1 MKLRAGWTSSKRIL
15 VLAAAV
21 AALATS
27 AAPGTAREL
36 HWRALEVEAK
46 LESDG
51 TLAVSELQQM
61 VFTGDWNGG
70 ERVFRLFAGQELEI
84 VRIVRVDPSTG
95 EERELARGGLDQVDH
110 WDWATSKA
118 VRWRSRSPGDP
129 EFDGTRIDYRLDYR
143 LTGALKPRGERRY
156 GLDHDFAFAD
166 RDGVIEKVRVRL
178 DAGSEWKFLSPH
190 PESWSTNDL
199 PPGQGFVVPVELE
212 YIGAGAPG
220 RATPPRLAPNA
231 AWAAIAAFAAAAL
244 WFATGL
250 VRRERALG
258 RFGAARPAPIDRA
271 WIEANVLPLAP
282 EVVGAAW
289 DRNVGSAEVAAL
301 LARLTAEGKLA
312 SEVKSSGAWI
322 FKSNDLHLKI
332 LVDRG
337 TFNDYERSLID
348 ALFGTSDTTDTASV
362 RQRYRSTGF
371 DPAAKIRGGVEQNL
385 KRIRGFAEGSPKPG
399 WRPTGLLLLA
409 GLGLLI
415 AAFVIYPQQRGT
427 ALAAFFTS
435 SVPFLFFG
443 LPAALLAQGRTGR
456 FTGPAIVILLVLAWF
471 AAVLWGIGFLAVAKI
486 PHLLGALL
494 WATGLA
500 RSLLNLAA
508 TRESAES
515 LARRRELKRARDWF
529 EDELGKREPQ
539 LDDRWFPYLLAF
551 GLAPKVDRWFRR
563 FGGAAESSA
572 WSSSA
577 GRSGGGSFG
586 GGGGGSGWSGGGG
599 SFGGAGATATWAL
612 AATAMSSGVSAPS
625 SSGGSGGGGG
635 GGGGSS
641 GGGGGGGW

>member
-15 VLAAAV
+15 ILAAAV
-21 AALATS
+21 AAFAGW
-27 AAPGTAREL
+27 AAPASAREL
-36 HWRALEVEAK
+36 HWRALEVEAM

-84 VRIVRVDPSTG
+84 VRITRLDPATG
-95 EERELARGGLDQVDH
+95 EERELSRGSLDVVDQ

-118 VRWRSRSPGDP
+118 VRWRARSPGDP
-129 EFDGTRIDYRLDYR
+129 EFDRTRIDYRIDYR
-143 LTGALKPRGERRY
+143 LSGALKPQGERRY
-156 GLDHDFAFAD
+156 ALDHDFAFAD

-178 DAGSEWKFLSPH
+178 DAASEWRFLSPH

-199 PPGQGFVVPVELE
+199 PPGQGFVLPVELE
-212 YIGAGAPG
+212 YTGAGTPG
-220 RATPPRLAPNA
+220 RATPPRLEPGAV
-231 AWAAIAAFAAAAL
+231 WAAIAAFGAAVI
-244 WFATGL
+244 WFAIGL
-250 VRRERALG
+250 VRRDGALG
-258 RFGAARPAPIDRA
+258 RFGVARPAPIDRT

-312 SEVKSSGAWI
+312 SEVKSSGSWI
-322 FKSNDLHLKI
+322 FKRNDLHLKI
-332 LVDRG
+332 LADRG
-337 TFNDYERSLID
+337 VFNDYERSLID
-348 ALFGTSDTTDTASV
+348 ALFGSADTTDTESL
-362 RQRYRSTGF
+362 RKRYRSTGF
-371 DPAAKIRGGVEQNL
+371 DPASKIRGGVEQNL
-385 KRIRGFAEGSPKPG
+385 KRIRGFADGSPKPG

-409 GLGLLI
+409 GLAVLV
-415 AAFVIYPQQRGT
+415 AAFVLYPQQRT
-427 ALAAFFTS
+427 AVLAAFFTS

-443 LPAALLAQGRTGR
+443 LPAALVAQGRTRR
-456 FTGPAIVILLVLAWF
+456 FVGPAVVIFLVLAWF
-471 AAVLWGIGFLAVAKI
+471 AAVLWGVGYLAVAKL
-486 PHLLGALL
+486 PHLVGALL
-494 WATGLA
+494 WTTGLA
-500 RSLLNLAA
+500 RSLFNLMA

-551 GLAPKVDRWFRR
+551 GLAPKVDRWFQR

-572 WSSSA
+572 WTSTA
-577 GRSGGGSFG
+577 GRSGGGNFG
-586 GGGGGSGWSGGGG
+586 GGGGSSWSGGGG

-625 SSGGSGGGGG
+625 SSGSGGGGGG